1 MWQELQPHLQEAS
14 SKPQTRMYV
23 FYVLQILGGQLPPP
37 PQAQPLYDALNQ
49 MSAGR
54 AGMAGQPAY

>member
-1 MWQELQPHLQEAS
+1 MALNMDICRA
-14 SKPQTRMYV
+14 
-23 FYVLQILGGQLPPP
+23 VLQILGGQLPPP
-37 PQAQPLYDALNQ
+37 PQAQPLYDALHQ